1 MFISFLAGDSII
13 IGVDSDGVVGKAAD
27 SQYQNHGTVPGVI
40 RIFAYSSLFGDTKGE
55 QQILNVLRELAA
67 PVVLIFERLPLLDDA
82 LLKDTPGSYV
92 EAKMSNTF
100 IWLYSLIIST
110 ILQMQQFI
118 VVHSLKCRSG
128 TILKSV
134 SVDTTVRLAI
144 PSSDLLADYS
154 PSVST

>member
-1 MFISFLAGDSII
+1 M
-13 IGVDSDGVVGKAAD
+13 
-27 SQYQNHGTVPGVI
+27 
-40 RIFAYSSLFGDTKGE
+40 